1 MMTALWLPPV
11 TSYAAMASSTETT
24 ASTSTVGVTPSRT
37 SGTSG
42 MPLLELMETSPP
54 LTTVDLLLTAGVGR
68 GTRGRTPQQA
78 PTAPGPCQPGPRVP
92 PPQMPTPGGQG
103 ATTSTPY
110 QQQVFPPSTPAP
122 GQSAAPRASRSQ
134 GWERPAG
141 EETEPQGRS
150 SSRGPWDGQQAPRS
164 ST

>member
-42 MPLLELMETSPP
+42 MPPLELMETSPP

-68 GTRGRTPQQA
+68 GTREWTLQQA
-78 PTAPGPCQPGPRVP
+78 PTTPGPCQPGPRVP
-92 PPQMPTPGGQG
+92 PPQMPTPRG
-103 ATTSTPY
+103 AGSHHINPLPAAGFSTFNPR
-110 QQQVFPPSTPAP
+110 PWAECHPTCLSEP
-122 GQSAAPRASRSQ
+122 GSGEA
-134 GWERPAG
+134 GW
-141 EETEPQGRS
+141 
-150 SSRGPWDGQQAPRS
+150 
-164 ST
+164 